1 MRIFRDLA
9 DWEPQDEELEPDQL
23 TRTHWEDDVLSVDFS
38 PYHPMQT
45 YPWRFKPDRWGM
57 YALFDRSTWSELQ
70 PPWPHRKPSPR
81 TLARMIE
88 APTPDGRPLM
98 YRIGELVPT
107 DTLIETIRIGGDDVR
122 RILVRTLNKRPEP
135 QAAVAISELLLDP
148 SSDVRGEAAH
158 AIEHAGST
166 PFPERLLEAA
176 QSEPDPGTLS
186 PAAPRVGEYS
196 NGAGAAVGHCALDG
210 PERG

>member
-1 MRIFRDLA
+1 M
-9 DWEPQDEELEPDQL
+9 E
-23 TRTHWEDDVLSVDFS
+23 
-38 PYHPMQT
+38 T

-88 APTPDGRPLM
+88 VPTPDGRPLM
-98 YRIGELVPT
+98 YRIGEAVPT
-107 DTLIETIRIGGDDVR
+107 DTLIDTIRIGGDDVR

-148 SSDVRGEAAH
+148 SPRVRGEAAH

-166 PFPERLLEAA
+166 PFPERLLQAA
-176 QSEPDPGTLS
+176 QSEPNPGALVLQLRALGSIRMVRALAWVTALS
-186 PAAPRVGEYS
+186 AGPSVDDQVRTIAADEADFLRDLES
-196 NGAGAAVGHCALDG
+196 
-210 PERG
+210 E